1 MLSGYTLVS
10 PPGNS
15 TQQTCRGKIV
25 IVSRFQTLARFF
37 GIAGIVLLA
46 CAAKGEVTVKHAE
59 PEDGAVKN
67 GVFEDDYFG
76 LRYTLP
82 SGWVEDLKGPEP
94 SASGYYSLAALK
106 PEGELVATMQIS
118 AQDNFFAARPVT
130 DATGFLN
137 AMKKGLDA
145 SLSAPNAVAS
155 VKLGGM
161 DFARLDYSGAG
172 LSHIVF
178 AGEIR
183 CHTLIFSI
191 TASREAA
198 AKMLVE
204 SLEKLSLAQDG
215 TTSSSNETAA
225 RRGWPLCIPE
235 SAYSYH
241 IAHKVDPLMTGPR
254 YGSVPVRLIIGANGK
269 LEHVHAIAGFSEQV
283 KSVTD
288 ALAKWDFR
296 PYIANGQA
304 VEVETGL
311 LFQFPAAPAQRK
323 PGE

>member
-1 MLSGYTLVS
+1 M
-10 PPGNS
+10 
-15 TQQTCRGKIV
+15 
-25 IVSRFQTLARFF
+25 IVSRFQMLARLFGVA
-37 GIAGIVLLA
+37 GIALLA
-46 CAAKGEVTVKHAE
+46 CAAKSDATVKHTD
-59 PEDGAVKN
+59 PEDAAVKN

-76 LRYTLP
+76 LRYPLP

-118 AQDNFFAARPVT
+118 AQDNFFGAKPVK

-137 AMKKGLDA
+137 AMKNGLDA

-178 AGEIR
+178 AGEMR
-183 CHTLIFSI
+183 CHTIIFSI

-198 AKMLVE
+198 AEMLVE
-204 SLEKLSLAQDG
+204 SLRKLSFAQHG
-215 TTSSSNETAA
+215 TTSSSNEPVA

-235 SAYSYH
+235 TAYSDH
-241 IAHKVDPLMTGPR
+241 IAHKVDPVMTGPR
-254 YGSVPVRLIIGANGK
+254 YGSVPVRLIIGADGK
-269 LEHVHAIAGFSEQV
+269 LKHIHAIAGFPEQV

-288 ALAKWDFR
+288 ALAKWDFK

-311 LFQFPAAPAQRK
+311 LFQFPAAPTQRNS
-323 PGE
+323 GE

>member
-1 MLSGYTLVS
+1 M
-10 PPGNS
+10 
-15 TQQTCRGKIV
+15 
-25 IVSRFQTLARFF
+25 LARFF
-37 GIAGIVLLA
+37 GVAGIVLLA
-46 CAAKGEVTVKHAE
+46 CAAKGDVAAKYAE

-76 LRYTLP
+76 LRYPLP
-82 SGWVEDLKGPEP
+82 SGWVEDLKGPEA

-118 AQDNFFAARPVT
+118 TQDNFFAAEPIQ

-145 SLSAPNAVAS
+145 SLSAPNAVAQ
-155 VKLGGM
+155 VKFGGM

-178 AGEIR
+178 AAEIR

-191 TASREAA
+191 TANRENAA
-198 AKMLVE
+198 QMLVE
-204 SLEKLSLAQDG
+204 SLRKLSFTQDR
-215 TTSSSNETAA
+215 TASSSNGTAA
-225 RRGWPLCIPE
+225 RLGWPLCIPE
-235 SAYSYH
+235 SAYSDH
-241 IAHKVDPLMTGPR
+241 IAHKVDPVMTGPR
-254 YGSVPVRLIIGANGK
+254 YGSVPVRLIIGADGK
-269 LEHVHAIAGFSEQV
+269 LEHIHAIAGFPEQV

-288 ALAKWDFR
+288 ALAKWEFK
-296 PYIANGQA
+296 PYIANGQP

-311 LFQFPAAPAQRK
+311 LFQFPSAPAQRNSGK
-323 PGE
+323 